1 MDKIKKILITN
12 IAIIASVVTMG
23 AFALNPINY
32 VVKTDASNWMSKL
45 NKNTKI
51 TELSIPG
58 SHDSGATHSILD
70 IAGKCQ
76 DLSIVDQLNIGVRYF
91 DIRLQLVSNEFEVVH
106 SFVQQNLKFESVM
119 NDISNFVRDNP
130 YEFVFLSIKEEVKA
144 ISSNKKFEDVL
155 KTDLSKYE
163 PYISYEDTLPET
175 VWDAR
180 GKIHLLSR
188 YKESTIG
195 VPSYNGWKDDD
206 TFIMGDFYIQD
217 NYDIGDVEDKKEDI
231 LETIDYS
238 INHNDKLVLNFT
250 SAVLDGDFPPS
261 YSGGAAKVINPW
273 LVSELKDK
281 EGSLGVMVMDFVT
294 STLCDAVIGRNK

>member
-1 MDKIKKILITN
+1 MDKVKKILITN
-12 IAIIASVVTMG
+12 LAIIASIITMG

-32 VVKTDASNWMSKL
+32 VAKTEVSNWMSKL
-45 NKNTKI
+45 DKKTKI

-76 DLSIVDQLNIGVRYF
+76 DLSITDQLNIGVRYF
-91 DIRLQLVSNEFEVVH
+91 DIRLQLVKDKLQVVH
-106 SFVQQNLKFESVM
+106 SFVSQDLSFESV
-119 NDISNFVRDNP
+119 ISSLATFVRDNP
-130 YEFVFLSIKEEVKA
+130 YEFVFMSIKEEAKA

-188 YKESTIG
+188 YKGSTVG
-195 VPSYNGWKDDD
+195 VPSYNGWRDDD
-206 TFIMGDFYIQD
+206 TFIMGDFYVQD
-217 NYDIGDVEDKKEDI
+217 NYDISDVNDKKKDI
-231 LETIDYS
+231 LDTIDYS
-238 INHNDKLVLNFT
+238 LNNSDKLVLNFT
-250 SAVLDGDFPPS
+250 SAVLDNDFPPL
-261 YSGGAAKVINPW
+261 YSGGTARIINPW
-273 LVSELKDK
+273 LKDELKDK
-281 EGSLGVMVMDFVT
+281 EGSLGIMVMDFVT
-294 STLCDAVIGRNK
+294 SELCDLVIRRNK